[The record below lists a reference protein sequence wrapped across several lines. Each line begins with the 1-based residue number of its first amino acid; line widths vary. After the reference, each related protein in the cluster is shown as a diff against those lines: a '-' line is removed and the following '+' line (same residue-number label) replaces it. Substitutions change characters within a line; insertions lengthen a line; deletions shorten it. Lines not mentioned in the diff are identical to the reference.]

1 MAVVTG
7 SRVASCLLLVF
18 QLLENISGGIIHW
31 NQTRM
36 GTVHD
41 MSARDFFFTKESAQ
55 SVGKLL
61 SCRPSYPEWDLDT
74 FSELSKNGLQEG
86 NNYTAVNL
94 MHGVAHVHLIDTKM
108 WFQPERVEE

>member
-1 MAVVTG
+1 
-7 SRVASCLLLVF
+7 
-18 QLLENISGGIIHW
+18 
-31 NQTRM
+31 M

-108 WFQPERVEE
+108 WYQPERVEE